1 MICKFCGNE
10 IDDSAEFC
18 FICGQKVSEEATVYV
33 AGDNDVY
40 SHSEAVPAEPS
51 NEFSAEPQEVT
62 GEPYVALAEPESENE
77 RDEFAEAVQELKALK
92 EKIKG
97 IGFERFI
104 CFMFA
109 IIGLILYASEKSKG
123 NIEKANALLN
133 ALMTGLCV
141 KMGIVI
147 LIMGKKYFL

>member
-10 IDDSAEFC
+10 IDDSSEFC
-18 FICGQKVSEEATVYV
+18 YICGQKVSDEATVYV
-33 AGDNDVY
+33 AQGENVY
-40 SHSEAVPAEPS
+40 SQPEAESESSV
-51 NEFSAEPQEVT
+51 PQEVI
-62 GEPYVALAEPESENE
+62 GEPYVALAEPESVTE

-109 IIGLILYASEKSKG
+109 IIGLILYASEKSRG

-133 ALMTGLCV
+133 AIVTGLCV